1 MADFPVLKTGA
12 VAQYPASRAI
22 EYSTRVLWFV
32 DGSEQ
37 RYRQHAAATRRW
49 VIELSLLDE
58 EEMASIEAFFQSEQG
73 QFGNFAF
80 TDPFSGTTYSNCN
93 LENDRIELA
102 YEDVLRGCSKLV
114 IKENVS

>member
-1 MADFPVLKTGA
+1 MAEFPVLKTGA

-37 RYRQHAAATRRW
+37 RYRQHPAAMRRW

-73 QFGNFAF
+73 RFGDFAF
-80 TDPFSGTTYSNCN
+80 TDPFSGIKYSNCS
-93 LENDRIELA
+93 LENDRIELT
-102 YEDVLRGCSKLV
+102 YENVLRGRSKLV